1 MKVYCVRH
9 KQPQSTLK
17 IFDSKEK
24 AEDYI
29 KKQNEEQKDWRFPLE
44 YDIKE
49 MEVE

>member
-9 KQPQSTLK
+9 KQPQITLK
-17 IFDSKEK
+17 IFNSREK

-29 KKQNEEQKDWRFPLE
+29 KKQNEEQKDWSHPLE